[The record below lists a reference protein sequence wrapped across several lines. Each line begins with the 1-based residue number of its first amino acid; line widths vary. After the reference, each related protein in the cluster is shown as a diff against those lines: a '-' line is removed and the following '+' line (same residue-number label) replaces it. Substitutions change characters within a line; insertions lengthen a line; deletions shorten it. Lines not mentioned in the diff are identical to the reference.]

1 MTVRAQDAATELQ
14 ALARKLTAEPPQ
26 GRRRANR
33 SVKFYDAL
41 RAGGFALVLAVIA
54 ACSFNSRQ
62 QNTSLLPL
70 KELLS
75 QIAPDATWQT
85 LSDLQRQQF
94 ERHATVALER
104 DRRNWGRAGLAAK
117 ERVLLTDRTQ
127 AMRENID
134 RVLGVKFS
142 AELPGGFSLQ
152 RDVVNADLA
161 SLAIGIY
168 LIEMSAR
175 AYLLYNHPDYRG
187 WDGQKMTELPILDD
201 VERKDLA
208 AYATGIETRLR
219 SLDDAHL
226 TPVER
231 AVRDK
236 SLFTTRAVKHL
247 AEPPAGP
254 WGSFDLAAMHG
265 WPVDRRP
272 YASDSTLLE
281 AYNASMFAKLRE
293 VNKGTLGS
301 FMFNHETEFDK
312 TVLEEHKLP
321 PGLVAEILKL
331 GNLYRTRTFA
341 HPDRDRRCTIYSA
354 EQRAAEWDRFTAE
367 QISNADGQESM
378 ESYAEAFSK
387 LAQARVPVMRELA
400 LDVVNRVLPP
410 RSGMLTEA
418 QRTKVAE
425 QIAAETRPA
434 AMLDAIY
441 AALDE
446 ATGSPKASAVLAA
459 AAKDQPM
466 IGGYTEG
473 QPLRQQDA
481 DAINEMWEKA
491 RAYVVKNYSGY
502 DVDLAPLIPARAKI
516 STISEGAFAL
526 GGEVNIGL
534 KKALNQASLYS
545 TVLHEMKHA
554 IDQSSHRAV
563 EGAALEGAAT
573 SVERQVWPHFIVE
586 AMAGEAK
593 RLPLALLIT
602 AIDNVR
608 FAATTDATLKVYLRK
623 SCEEGQPDTVDFVKQ
638 IVASYGY
645 TDQDVLALR
654 SQRAHNSTQYLQYE
668 YGLVSYTDTMSFLQR
683 GVGGD
688 VKVDAF
694 LLQACGMSSARKSQ
708 AHVEKLAACVKNRR
722 VRS

>member
-1 MTVRAQDAATELQ
+1 MRRL
-14 ALARKLTAEPPQ
+14 LTA
-26 GRRRANR
+26 GC
-33 SVKFYDAL
+33 FT
-41 RAGGFALVLAVIA
+41 LVLAAIA
-54 ACSFNSRQ
+54 ACGSQSREQ
-62 QNTSLLPL
+62 DTPLLPL
-70 KELLS
+70 EELLAQVPS
-75 QIAPDATWQT
+75 DATWQT
-85 LSDLQRQQF
+85 LSEPQRQQF
-94 ERHATVALER
+94 ERHATLVVER
-104 DRRNWGRAGLAAK
+104 DRRNWGREGLAAK
-117 ERVLLTDRTQ
+117 ERVLLADRTQ
-127 AMRENID
+127 AVRENID

-152 RDVVNADLA
+152 RDVVNSDLA
-161 SLAIGIY
+161 NLVIGVY
-168 LIEMSAR
+168 LIEMSGR

-187 WDGQKMTELPILDD
+187 WDGQKLTELPILDD
-201 VERKDLA
+201 IERKDLA
-208 AYATGIETRLR
+208 AYANGIEARLR
-219 SLDDAHL
+219 SLDDARL
-226 TPVER
+226 TPTER

-247 AEPPAGP
+247 ADPPAGP
-254 WGSFDLAAMHG
+254 WGSFDLAAMHS

-272 YASDSTLLE
+272 YTVDSALLE

-301 FMFNHETEFDK
+301 FMFNYETEFDK
-312 TVLEEHKLP
+312 TVLEEYRVP
-321 PGLVAEILKL
+321 PGLVAAILKL

-341 HPDRDRRCTIYSA
+341 HSDRDRRCTIYSA

-367 QISNADGQESM
+367 QISNGDGQESM
-378 ESYAEAFSK
+378 ESYAEAFST
-387 LAQARVPVMRELA
+387 LAQARVPAMRELA
-400 LDVVNRVLPP
+400 LDVVNRAFPP
-410 RSGMLTEA
+410 ASGMLTEA
-418 QRTKVAE
+418 QRTKVAD

-434 AMLDAIY
+434 AMLDTIY
-441 AALDE
+441 TALDQ
-446 ATGSPKASAVLAA
+446 ATSSTKASAVLKA

-466 IGGYTEG
+466 VGGYTEG

-481 DAINEMWEKA
+481 DAINEMWGKA

-534 KKALNQASLYS
+534 KKALNRASLYS

-554 IDQSSHRAV
+554 IDQTSHRAV

-573 SVERQVWPHFIVE
+573 SVERQVWPHFIVD
-586 AMAGEAK
+586 AMAAEAG

-623 SCEEGQPDTVDFVKQ
+623 SCEDGQPDTVDFVKQ

-645 TDQDVLALR
+645 TDPDVLALR

-683 GVGGD
+683 GVGGG

-708 AHVEKLAACVKNRR
+708 AHVEKLATCVKNRR
-722 VRS
+722 AH